1 MSNDFPNYQQGQ
13 PPYGQQPQPGYGQ
26 QPQFAGQGGGD
37 GQYPGYGQ
45 QPQQAGPDQQQY
57 GQQQYGQQ
65 QYGQQQYG
73 QQGQYGQ
80 QTPQRPP
87 AQPMQ
92 GATWLDWVRDI
103 GGPALLLIALV
114 MVWNVSANRFGV
126 VLTATSIAGVLTAIV
141 AAAGGGFMMLVR
153 FGMVPVAPKLAHLIR
168 LASQAPFIIAALVYL
183 ILEII
188 TAFIVS
194 GGNGS
199 GPGQLGIGAGMAIG
213 LAGCALIIQPRDYEM
228 LALGGIQS
236 PAASLHRLV
245 NKIGTFAVVAVTGL
259 GILLSIVVNV
269 ILMNA
274 AVPYADNATGYLLLN
289 LIAGVVLV
297 AAIVGFPLI
306 LMVMGSEAGRLA
318 MLSVGAA
325 AGLALLLDGTFGL
338 LFSADGIDS
347 VLGSGYSLTMA
358 AVAGAI
364 ALSPATIATRKPMD
378 QTARWFSGASLALL
392 AGAGVA
398 ASVLLSAVGFLTSG
412 AQEPAL
418 MIVLLVFA
426 LLAGGA
432 AVFGNILLG
441 QRRESTKQMMLLIV
455 LGATAVLGLVAVI
468 IGSIQLHDL
477 KGLMFG
483 TPAAAPVH
491 LLAALVLLPLIV
503 LAGVFFQ
510 PQMKESFQSR
520 GLALQLQN
528 AGGQQQ
534 GQFGQGSFGQ
544 QGQPGQFGQQQGQYG
559 QGDYGQQNQFG
570 QQQDYGQ
577 QGQSASGQQN
587 WGQSNSQQYG
597 SPDQQNQY
605 GQQSQYGQQP
615 GYGQHGQQGA
625 DQQGWG
631 QQSSQ
636 QYGQQ
641 DAAQQN
647 QHGQQDAAQQYGQQ
661 HQSAQANFGQ
671 QQNQYGQQAADQQGW
686 GQQNSQQYGQQS
698 QFGEAGQHGQQD
710 AGQQHQYG
718 NGDSTQQSTGY
729 PQSNPGDQQPAEQ
742 QPAEQGAGQSD
753 SEAQQPTAGGSAAE
767 QDASQRSEPAAS
779 ESVTSAAQP
788 EAEAQPAA
796 QSNGNV
802 DLAAMA
808 RRALDPNTP
817 AAELHPM
824 ANHRELWPYLAAAPS
839 ASPELLAWL
848 EQTGDPTVKQ
858 YLDARKNQ
866 Q

>member
-45 QPQQAGPDQQQY
+45 QPQQAGPDQQQYGQQQY

-510 PQMKESFQSR
+510 PQMKEFFQSR

-544 QGQPGQFGQQQGQYG
+544 QGQPG
-559 QGDYGQQNQFG
+559 QFG

-767 QDASQRSEPAAS
+767 QDASQRSGPAAS

>member
-45 QPQQAGPDQQQY
+45 QPQQAGPDQQQYGQQQYGQQQY

-510 PQMKESFQSR
+510 PQMKEFFQSR

-544 QGQPGQFGQQQGQYG
+544 QGQPG
-559 QGDYGQQNQFG
+559 QFG

-767 QDASQRSEPAAS
+767 QDASQRSGPAAS

>member
-1 MSNDFPNYQQGQ
+1 VSNDFPNYQQGQ

-26 QPQFAGQGGGD
+26 QPQFAGQSGGD

-45 QPQQAGPDQQQY
+45 QPQQAGPDQQQYGQQQY

-510 PQMKESFQSR
+510 PQMKEFFQSR

-544 QGQPGQFGQQQGQYG
+544 QGQPG
-559 QGDYGQQNQFG
+559 QFG

-671 QQNQYGQQAADQQGW
+671 QQNQYGQQAADQQAADQQGW
-686 GQQNSQQYGQQS
+686 GQQSSQQYGQQS
-698 QFGEAGQHGQQD
+698 QFGEAGQYGQQD
-710 AGQQHQYG
+710 AGQQNQYG

-729 PQSNPGDQQPAEQ
+729 TQSTPGDQQPAEQ

-753 SEAQQPTAGGSAAE
+753 SEAQQPIAGGSGAE
-767 QDASQRSEPAAS
+767 QDASQQSEPAAS

-796 QSNGNV
+796 QPNGNV

>member
-1 MSNDFPNYQQGQ
+1 MSNDFPNYQQDQ

-80 QTPQRPP
+80 QAPQRPP

-114 MVWNVSANRFGV
+114 MVWNVSANRYGV

-141 AAAGGGFMMLVR
+141 AAAGGGFMVLVR

-188 TAFIVS
+188 TAFVVS

-213 LAGCALIIQPRDYEM
+213 LAGCALIIQPRDYEL

-245 NKIGTFAVVAVTGL
+245 NKIGTYAVVAVTGL
-259 GILLSIVVNV
+259 GILLNIVVNV

-274 AVPYADNATGYLLLN
+274 TVPYADSATGYLLLN
-289 LIAGVVLV
+289 LIGGVVLV
-297 AAIVGFPLI
+297 AAVVGFPLI

-318 MLSVGAA
+318 MLTVGAA
-325 AGLALLLDGTFGL
+325 AGVALLLDGTFGL

-468 IGSIQLHDL
+468 IGTIQLHDL

-510 PQMKESFQSR
+510 PQMKEFFQSR

-534 GQFGQGSFGQ
+534 GQFGQGNFGQ
-544 QGQPGQFGQQQGQYG
+544 QGQPGQFGQPQGQYG
-559 QGDYGQQNQFG
+559 QGDYGQQNRFG

-577 QGQSASGQQN
+577 HGQSASGQQN
-587 WGQSNSQQYG
+587 WGQSSSQQYG

-605 GQQSQYGQQP
+605 GQQDAAQQYGQQ
-615 GYGQHGQQGA
+615 GQQAA

-641 DAAQQN
+641 DAA
-647 QHGQQDAAQQYGQQ
+647 QQDAAQQYGQQ

-671 QQNQYGQQAADQQGW
+671 QQNQYGQPAADQQGW
-686 GQQNSQQYGQQS
+686 GQQN

-710 AGQQHQYG
+710 AGQQNQQHQYGQDSQYG

-729 PQSNPGDQQPAEQ
+729 TQSNPGDQQPAEQ

-753 SEAQQPTAGGSAAE
+753 SEAQQPTAGGGAAE
-767 QDASQRSEPAAS
+767 QDASQQPEPAAS

-788 EAEAQPAA
+788 AAEAQPAA
-796 QSNGNV
+796 QSSGNV

>member
-26 QPQFAGQGGGD
+26 QPQFAGQSGGD

-45 QPQQAGPDQQQY
+45 QPQQAGPDQQQYGQQQY

-510 PQMKESFQSR
+510 PQMKEFFQSR

-544 QGQPGQFGQQQGQYG
+544 QGQPG
-559 QGDYGQQNQFG
+559 QFG

-671 QQNQYGQQAADQQGW
+671 QQNQYGQQAADQQAADQQGW
-686 GQQNSQQYGQQS
+686 GQQSSQQYGQQS
-698 QFGEAGQHGQQD
+698 QFGEAGQYGQQD
-710 AGQQHQYG
+710 AGQQNQYG

-729 PQSNPGDQQPAEQ
+729 TQSTPGDQQPAEQ

-753 SEAQQPTAGGSAAE
+753 SEAQQPIAGGSGAE
-767 QDASQRSEPAAS
+767 QDASQQSEPAAS

-796 QSNGNV
+796 QPNGNV

>member
-45 QPQQAGPDQQQY
+45 QPQQAGPD
-57 GQQQYGQQ
+57 QQ

-412 AQEPAL
+412 AHEPAL

-510 PQMKESFQSR
+510 PQMKEFFQSR

-767 QDASQRSEPAAS
+767 QDASQRSESAAS

>member
-65 QYGQQQYG
+65 QYGQQ
-73 QQGQYGQ
+73 QYGQ

-510 PQMKESFQSR
+510 PQMKEFFQSR

-605 GQQSQYGQQP
+605 GQQHQYGQQP

>member
-45 QPQQAGPDQQQY
+45 QPQQAGPNQQA
-57 GQQQYGQQ
+57 GPDQQQYGQQ

-80 QTPQRPP
+80 QAPQRPQ

-114 MVWNVSANRFGV
+114 MVWNISENRFGV

-274 AVPYADNATGYLLLN
+274 AVPYADSATGYLLLN

-468 IGSIQLHDL
+468 IGTIQLHDF

-510 PQMKESFQSR
+510 PQMKEFFQSR

-534 GQFGQGSFGQ
+534 GQFGQGNFGQ

-559 QGDYGQQNQFG
+559 QGDFGQQNQFG
-570 QQQDYGQ
+570 QQQGYGQ
-577 QGQSASGQQN
+577 HGQSASGQQN
-587 WGQSNSQQYG
+587 WGQSSSQQYG
-597 SPDQQNQY
+597 SPDQQ
-605 GQQSQYGQQP
+605 SQYGQQDQ
-615 GYGQHGQQGA
+615 YGQQGQQAA

-647 QHGQQDAAQQYGQQ
+647 QHGQQGQPGQFGQQ

-686 GQQNSQQYGQQS
+686 GQQS
-698 QFGEAGQHGQQD
+698 QFGEAGQHGHQD
-710 AGQQHQYG
+710 AGQQNQYG

-729 PQSNPGDQQPAEQ
+729 TQSSTNEQQPAEQ

-767 QDASQRSEPAAS
+767 QDASQQPEPAAS
-779 ESVTSAAQP
+779 ESVTSVAQP

-796 QSNGNV
+796 QPNGNV

>member
-80 QTPQRPP
+80 QAPQRPP

-114 MVWNVSANRFGV
+114 MVWNVSASRYGV

-168 LASQAPFIIAALVYL
+168 LASQAPFIIAALVYM
-183 ILEII
+183 ILEIV

-194 GGNGS
+194 GGNS
-199 GPGQLGIGAGMAIG
+199 AGPGQLGIGAGMAIG
-213 LAGCALIIQPRDYEM
+213 LAGSALIIQPRDYEM

-245 NKIGTFAVVAVTGL
+245 NKIGTYAVVAVTGL
-259 GILLSIVVNV
+259 GVLLSIVVNV

-274 AVPYADNATGYLLLN
+274 TTPYADSATGYLLFN

-297 AAIVGFPLI
+297 VAVVGFPLI

-325 AGLALLLDGTFGL
+325 AGVALLLDGTFGL
-338 LFSADGIDS
+338 LFSSDGIDS
-347 VLGSGYSLTMA
+347 VLNSGYSLTMA

-364 ALSPATIATRKPMD
+364 AISPATIATRKPMD

-412 AQEPAL
+412 ANEPAL

-468 IGSIQLHDL
+468 IGTIQLHDFQ
-477 KGLMFG
+477 GLMFG

-491 LLAALVLLPLIV
+491 LLAALVLLPLVV

-510 PQMKESFQSR
+510 PQMKEFFQSR

-534 GQFGQGSFGQ
+534 GQFGQGNFGQ

-577 QGQSASGQQN
+577 HGQSASGQQN

-615 GYGQHGQQGA
+615 GYGQQGQQAA

-641 DAAQQN
+641 
-647 QHGQQDAAQQYGQQ
+647 
-661 HQSAQANFGQ
+661 
-671 QQNQYGQQAADQQGW
+671 
-686 GQQNSQQYGQQS
+686 S
-698 QFGEAGQHGQQD
+698 QFGEAGQYGQQD
-710 AGQQHQYG
+710 AGQQNQYG

-729 PQSNPGDQQPAEQ
+729 TQSNPGDQQPAEQ
-742 QPAEQGAGQSD
+742 GASPSD

-767 QDASQRSEPAAS
+767 QDVSQRSEPAAS
-779 ESVTSAAQP
+779 ESVTSVAQP
-788 EAEAQPAA
+788 EAEAQSAA
-796 QSNGNV
+796 QPSGNV